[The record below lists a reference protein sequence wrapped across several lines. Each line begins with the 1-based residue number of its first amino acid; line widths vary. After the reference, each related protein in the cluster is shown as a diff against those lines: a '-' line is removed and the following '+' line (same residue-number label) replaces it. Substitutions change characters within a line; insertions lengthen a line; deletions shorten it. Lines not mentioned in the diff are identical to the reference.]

1 MVTKMDSGI
10 TKKLNTVEDTVGS
23 TKKKISKVQLIT
35 EELTKTTTEKKTQT
49 EQPKAGLFHFV

>member
-1 MVTKMDSGI
+1 MDSGI